1 MSGEKG
7 LVADIQRCSYH
18 DGYGIRTSV
27 FLKGC
32 NMRCA
37 WCHNP
42 ETIAPYPQYLID
54 KSKCIGCGQCQ
65 EGCFSGARTLC
76 GREMTVEEVVR
87 AILLDA
93 PYYGSDGGVT
103 VTGGEPSVQAAFSTA
118 ILHSCTEKGIHTA
131 VETNLLAPWEKLLPM
146 LREADLI
153 MADLKLFDDQ
163 KHKTWT
169 GVSNEKIKKHLLSLQ
184 TLQKPL
190 ILRTPVIAGVNDSV
204 EELGRIASFAARLPS
219 LLYYELLPYH
229 SLGLS
234 KGQIENSDFVPAKF
248 DKMSL
253 RRVMEFGREI
263 RHLCPALRVA
273 GRPVTLQGKE

>member
-1 MSGEKG
+1 MSEKKG

-42 ETIAPYPQYLID
+42 ETIAPYPQYLVD
-54 KSKCIGCGQCQ
+54 ESKCIGCGQCS

-76 GREMTVEEVVR
+76 GREMSVEEVVR
-87 AILLDA
+87 TVLLDA
-93 PYYGSDGGVT
+93 PYYGDQGGVT
-103 VTGGEPSVQAAFSTA
+103 VTGGEPSVQAAFATA
-118 ILHSCTEKGIHTA
+118 TLHSCKEKGIHTA
-131 VETNLLAPWEKLLPM
+131 VETNLLAAWEKLLPM
-146 LREADLI
+146 LQEADLI

-163 KHKTWT
+163 KHRTWT
-169 GVSNEKIKKHLLSLQ
+169 GASNEKIKEHLLLLQSLN
-184 TLQKPL
+184 KPL
-190 ILRTPVIAGVNDSV
+190 ILRTPVVAGVNDSAD
-204 EELGRIASFAARLPS
+204 ELGQIASFAAQLPS

-234 KGQIENSDFVPAKF
+234 KGRIENTDFVPTPF
-248 DKMSL
+248 EKMSL
-253 RRVMEFGREI
+253 HRVMALGREI
-263 RHLCPALRVA
+263 LPLCPALRVA
-273 GRPVTLQGKE
+273 GRPVTL